1 LIVSDA
7 AVRIVQTTFGV
18 FHHFELARELER
30 RGCLQTIYSSYPWAR
45 LRREGLPRARVE
57 TYPWLH
63 VAQHLAD
70 RLPVGRRWLTDEL
83 GYANA
88 LAFDRWTLK
97 QLQRA
102 ARPDAL
108 VGLAGSS
115 LDTGRWLQAEGG
127 VFVCDRGSTHQRF
140 QEQVVR
146 EEFLRW
152 GVDEPVSDL
161 RDTLREEAIYEASD
175 AVTVPSKS
183 AANSYI
189 KMGVAAK
196 KIYVIPYGVRLEA
209 FSPQPVDSHDFNVL
223 FAGAVGLRKGL
234 PYLLEAFAALRH
246 PRKRLRVIG
255 QMQAE
260 MRGVLGRL
268 PKDGVEFLGSL
279 PRAEVAEWMQRSQV
293 LVLPSVE
300 DGFGLVMA
308 EAMASGCPVIASDQT
323 GAADLF
329 TDGVEGY
336 IVPARDAAAIA
347 ERLER
352 LAGDSLLQQTM
363 AAAAVARVRSVGGWT
378 EYGARWERL
387 LRELTGTP
395 PSPTDVA

>member
-1 LIVSDA
+1 M
-7 AVRIVQTTFGV
+7 RIVQTTFGV

-30 RGCLQTIYSSYPWAR
+30 RGCLQTIYSSYPWTR

-57 TYPWLH
+57 TFPWLH

-88 LAFDRWTLK
+88 LAFDRWTLRR
-97 QLQRA
+97 LQSA
-102 ARPDAL
+102 PRPDAL

-115 LDTGRWLQAEGG
+115 LDTGRWLKAEGG
-127 VFVCDRGSTHQRF
+127 VFVCDRGSTHQRY
-140 QEQVVR
+140 QERVVR

-152 GVDEPVSDL
+152 GVDGPVSDL
-161 RDTLREEAIYEASD
+161 RDTLREEAIYEACD
-175 AVTVPSKS
+175 AITVPSRS
-183 AANSYI
+183 AANSFI
-189 KMGVAAK
+189 QMGVAAE
-196 KIYVIPYGVRLEA
+196 KIHVIPYGVRLEA
-209 FSPQPVDSHDFNVL
+209 FSAQPVDSDDFNVL

-255 QMQAE
+255 HVQPE
-260 MRGVLGRL
+260 MRSVLVRL
-268 PKDGVEFLGSL
+268 PTAGVEFLGSL
-279 PRAEVAEWMQRSQV
+279 ARAEVAGWMQRSQV

-336 IVPARDAAAIA
+336 IVPVRDAAAIT

-352 LAGDSLLQQTM
+352 LADDSLLQRTM
-363 AAAAVARVRSVGGWT
+363 AAAAVARVRSMGGWT
-378 EYGARWERL
+378 EYGERWERL
-387 LRELTGTP
+387 LMELTGIP
-395 PSPTDVA
+395 PYPADVA